1 MLTMNRILEMH
12 NKTWLSGLGWFLSVG
27 GWFLWTIFL
36 SAVYK
41 PGKTYPLYPIKDGF
55 LEFFG
60 HDLLWWM
67 VLALTLAAVVLL
79 EIGTSSIRKAF
90 WPTDTDIFQEL
101 QKDKFIKRRF
111 EETIRAEQGGGEVE
125 MGREKTSMEARREGE
140 IQELLE
146 RPRIMDGEVT
156 NAEVLRSPVEM
167 IGTGV
172 SRSASG
178 SYLTRRKF
186 STDSYGGRRGITE
199 EFELAPRSTVPP
211 KTRHSVDIAEI
222 LGGR

>member
-36 SAVYK
+36 STVYK

-79 EIGTSSIRKAF
+79 EIGISSIRKAF

-111 EETIRAEQGGGEVE
+111 EETIRAEQGGGKVE

-140 IQELLE
+140 IRELLE

-156 NAEVLRSPVEM
+156 DAEVLRSPVEM

-178 SYLTRRKF
+178 SHLTRRKF
-186 STDSYGGRRGITE
+186 STDGYGGRRGITE
-199 EFELAPRSTVPP
+199 EFELAPGSTVPP